1 MPTLLQAADD
11 GAPVDDGTLAA
22 LALAGT
28 QLPGGPVGRQVVD
41 AELPL
46 LRAHAQ
52 ALADANEALGQ
63 YVKALGETN
72 RLLETEVEKHA
83 RAEALL
89 RGSIDEVGWG
99 LRQVGQTV
107 SVSWIQ
113 PRVLNKERVGKMR
126 QKFAE
131 WQSGLD
137 GLFHFVTEYNNSL

>member
-1 MPTLLQAADD
+1 MLNSRRSILEDKIKIMAFSELVF
-11 GAPVDDGTLAA
+11 G
-22 LALAGT
+22 
-28 QLPGGPVGRQVVD
+28 LPKNERVVSF
-41 AELPL
+41 ARISETTGIRGELIEL
-46 LRAHAQ
+46 MII
-52 ALADANEALGQ
+52 
-63 YVKALGETN
+63 KAMSLD
-72 RLLETEVEKHA
+72 
-83 RAEALL
+83 LL

>member
-1 MPTLLQAADD
+1 VLNSRRSILEDKIKIMAFSELVF
-11 GAPVDDGTLAA
+11 G
-22 LALAGT
+22 
-28 QLPGGPVGRQVVD
+28 LPKNERVVSF
-41 AELPL
+41 ARISETTGIRGELIEL
-46 LRAHAQ
+46 MII
-52 ALADANEALGQ
+52 
-63 YVKALGETN
+63 KAMSLD
-72 RLLETEVEKHA
+72 
-83 RAEALL
+83 LL